1 MGELVNARTAA
12 ERLGVDVRT
21 LYAYVSRGALP
32 RVPGPD
38 GRSSRYDADELDL
51 LARRSRPRTRP
62 RPAASIDLVI
72 ATRVSTVTDGMV
84 RYRGTD
90 VLDLVA
96 AEAPFE
102 RVADLLWQAAPPGSG
117 PGWRLPDAGER
128 PGFPLPDQL
137 PVLHRFAIAVA
148 ATAADDTA
156 VDDTPRMTPHD
167 TAADVTAADVTAA
180 DVMAA
185 GLAGMPTPDW
195 PSCGR
200 RAIGCL
206 IDASGSQ
213 YRNRDHANGSN
224 HANHATSAPSVDH
237 GDGAPSVDHA
247 DWPDLVDHAKA
258 APSVDRTD
266 RRDRTDRPGDKA
278 TVARHLWQRWSPLPP
293 TPVRV
298 RALDIALVLLA
309 EHELA
314 LSTLSVR
321 VAASARATPASCLLA
336 GLSTLSGSLHGGAA
350 RTVHDKLAAG
360 EPVVTG
366 FGHPVHR
373 HGDPRVKPLL
383 EAVYA
388 IAADGDRAQIETA
401 RRQTSHPLNV
411 DFALGALTYAARMP
425 AEASTAIF
433 AIARVAGWIAHAA
446 EEYQE
451 PPLRFRG
458 RAVRPAE
465 AG

>member
-12 ERLGVDVRT
+12 DRLGVDVRT
-21 LYAYVSRGALP
+21 LYAYVSRGALR

-38 GRSSRYDADELDL
+38 GRSSRYDSDELDL
-51 LARRSRPRTRP
+51 LARRSRPRTLP

-90 VLDLVA
+90 VLDLVK
-96 AEAPFE
+96 AEEPFE
-102 RVADLLWQAAPPGSG
+102 RVADLLWQAAPPGPD

-128 PGFPLPDQL
+128 PGVPLPDEI

-148 ATAADDTA
+148 ATAADA
-156 VDDTPRMTPHD
+156 
-167 TAADVTAADVTAA
+167 TAADVTADDATAA
-180 DVMAA
+180 GVPGGAS
-185 GLAGMPTPDW
+185 TPDW

-200 RAIGCL
+200 RVIGCL
-206 IDASGSQ
+206 IDASGSRS
-213 YRNRDHANGSN
+213 RNRGR
-224 HANHATSAPSVDH
+224 
-237 GDGAPSVDHA
+237 VDHA
-247 DWPDLVDHAKA
+247 VDHSDC
-258 APSVDRTD
+258 PDRLG
-266 RRDRTDRPGDKA
+266 RPDDDA
-278 TVARHLWQRWSPLPP
+278 TVARRLWQRWSPLPP
-293 TPVRV
+293 TAARV
-298 RALDIALVLLA
+298 RTLDIALVLLA

-373 HGDPRVKPLL
+373 HGDPRVTPLL
-383 EAVYA
+383 DAVYA
-388 IAADGDRAQIETA
+388 VAAGEDRSLIETA
-401 RRQTSHPLNV
+401 RRQAPRPLNV

-425 AEASTAIF
+425 AEAATAIF

-446 EEYQE
+446 EEYEE

-458 RAVRPAE
+458 RAVRPAR
-465 AG
+465 GGLRSPSGG

>member
-1 MGELVNARTAA
+1 LIIVNVMGELVNARTAA

-21 LYAYVSRGALP
+21 LYAYVSRGALR

-38 GRSSRYDADELDL
+38 GRSSRYDSDELDL
-51 LARRSRPRTRP
+51 LARRSRPRTLP

-90 VLDLVA
+90 VLDLVKA
-96 AEAPFE
+96 GAPFE
-102 RVADLLWQAAPPGSG
+102 RVADLLWQAAPAESG
-117 PGWRLPDAGER
+117 ARWPLPDAGER
-128 PGFPLPDQL
+128 PALPLPNEI

-148 ATAADDTA
+148 ALPGTSSPGGAALGDPASDGTA
-156 VDDTPRMTPHD
+156 VP
-167 TAADVTAADVTAA
+167 AA
-180 DVMAA
+180 
-185 GLAGMPTPDW
+185 PDW
-195 PSCGR
+195 PSYGR
-200 RAIGCL
+200 RTIGRL
-206 IDASGSQ
+206 IDASGPPS
-213 YRNRDHANGSN
+213 RDHG
-224 HANHATSAPSVDH
+224 HAERPGVPMGADPARALTGADPARVPIGVGPAVDA
-237 GDGAPSVDHA
+237 DGAGHDP
-247 DWPDLVDHAKA
+247 
-258 APSVDRTD
+258 
-266 RRDRTDRPGDKA
+266 
-278 TVARHLWQRWSPLPP
+278 VARRLWRRWSPLRATAP
-293 TPVRV
+293 RV
-298 RALDIALVLLA
+298 RALDLALVLLA

-350 RTVHDKLAAG
+350 RTVHDKLAAR
-360 EPVVTG
+360 ERVVTG

-373 HGDPRVKPLL
+373 HGDPRVTPLL

-388 IAADGDRAQIETA
+388 AATDEDRTIIENA
-401 RRQTSHPLNV
+401 RREAPRPLNV

-425 AEASTAIF
+425 AEAATAIF

-446 EEYQE
+446 EEYEE

-458 RAVRPAE
+458 RAVRPART
-465 AG
+465 GLRSPSGG

>member
-1 MGELVNARTAA
+1 MGDLVNARTAA

-21 LYAYVSRGALP
+21 LYAYVSRGALR

-38 GRSSRYDADELDL
+38 GRSSRYDSDELEL
-51 LARRSRPRTRP
+51 LARRSRPRTLP

-90 VLDLVA
+90 VLDLFTTG
-96 AEAPFE
+96 APFE
-102 RVADLLWQAAPPGSG
+102 RVADLLWQAGPPGSDG
-117 PGWRLPDAGER
+117 GWRLPGAGER
-128 PGFPLPDQL
+128 PALPLPDGI

-148 ATAADDTA
+148 ATASEVTVTTA
-156 VDDTPRMTPHD
+156 I
-167 TAADVTAADVTAA
+167 
-180 DVMAA
+180 
-185 GLAGMPTPDW
+185 PDW

-200 RAIGCL
+200 HVIGCL
-206 IDASGSQ
+206 IDASGSES
-213 YRNRDHANGSN
+213 RHRDHAG
-224 HANHATSAPSVDH
+224 H
-237 GDGAPSVDHA
+237 
-247 DWPDLVDHAKA
+247 PDD
-258 APSVDRTD
+258 D
-266 RRDRTDRPGDKA
+266 A
-278 TVARHLWQRWSPLPP
+278 TVARRLWRRWSPLSP
-293 TPVRV
+293 TPACV

-321 VAASARATPASCLLA
+321 VAASARATPASCLMA

-350 RTVHDKLAAG
+350 RTVHDRLAAG

-373 HGDPRVKPLL
+373 HGDPRVTPLL
-383 EAVYA
+383 EAVYE
-388 IAADGDRAQIETA
+388 IATDADRAVIENA
-401 RRQTSHPLNV
+401 RRAAPRPLNV

-425 AEASTAIF
+425 AEAATAIF

-446 EEYQE
+446 EEYDE

-458 RAVRPAE
+458 RAVRPAR
-465 AG
+465 GGLRSPSGG

>member
-1 MGELVNARTAA
+1 LIIVNLMGDLVNARTAA

-21 LYAYVSRGALP
+21 LYAYVSRGALR

-38 GRSSRYDADELDL
+38 GRSSRYDSDELEL
-51 LARRSRPRTRP
+51 LARRSRPRTLP

-90 VLDLVA
+90 VLDLVKA
-96 AEAPFE
+96 GEPFE
-102 RVADLLWQAAPPGSG
+102 RVADLLWQAGPAGSDG
-117 PGWRLPDAGER
+117 GWRLPGAGER
-128 PGFPLPDQL
+128 PALRLPGEI

-148 ATAADDTA
+148 ASASDVRVETA
-156 VDDTPRMTPHD
+156 
-167 TAADVTAADVTAA
+167 
-180 DVMAA
+180 
-185 GLAGMPTPDW
+185 TPDW

-200 RAIGCL
+200 RVIGGL

-213 YRNRDHANGSN
+213 AGHRDHPGHRDQAG
-224 HANHATSAPSVDH
+224 HRDH
-237 GDGAPSVDHA
+237 PGHHNQAAH
-247 DWPDLVDHAKA
+247 PDRA
-258 APSVDRTD
+258 AHPDD
-266 RRDRTDRPGDKA
+266 DD
-278 TVARHLWQRWSPLPP
+278 TVARRLWRRWSPLSP
-293 TPVRV
+293 TPACV

-321 VAASARATPASCLLA
+321 VAASARATPAGCLMA

-350 RTVHDKLAAG
+350 RAAHDQLAAR

-373 HGDPRVKPLL
+373 HGDPRVTPLL
-383 EAVYA
+383 EAVGE
-388 IAADGDRAQIETA
+388 IATDEDRAVIESA
-401 RRQTSHPLNV
+401 RRAAPRPLNV

-425 AEASTAIF
+425 AEAATAIF

-446 EEYQE
+446 EEYDE

-458 RAVRPAE
+458 RAVRPAR
-465 AG
+465 GGLRSPSGG

>member
-1 MGELVNARTAA
+1 LIIVNLMGDLVNARTAA

-21 LYAYVSRGALP
+21 LYAYVSRGALR

-38 GRSSRYDADELDL
+38 GRSSRYDSDELEL
-51 LARRSRPRTRP
+51 LARRSRPRTLP

-90 VLDLVA
+90 VLDLVK
-96 AEAPFE
+96 AEEPFE
-102 RVADLLWQAAPPGSG
+102 RVADLLWQAGPPGSDG
-117 PGWRLPDAGER
+117 GWRLPGAGER
-128 PGFPLPDQL
+128 PAFRLPDEI

-148 ATAADDTA
+148 ATASDVTVDTA
-156 VDDTPRMTPHD
+156 I
-167 TAADVTAADVTAA
+167 
-180 DVMAA
+180 
-185 GLAGMPTPDW
+185 PDW

-200 RAIGCL
+200 HAIGCL

-213 YRNRDHANGSN
+213 SSNRDQAGHPGQAG
-224 HANHATSAPSVDH
+224 H
-237 GDGAPSVDHA
+237 
-247 DWPDLVDHAKA
+247 
-258 APSVDRTD
+258 
-266 RRDRTDRPGDKA
+266 RDDDA
-278 TVARHLWQRWSPLPP
+278 TVARRLWRRWSPLSP
-293 TPVRV
+293 TSARV

-350 RTVHDKLAAG
+350 RTAHDKLAAR
-360 EPVVTG
+360 EPVVSG

-373 HGDPRVKPLL
+373 HGDPRVTPLL
-383 EAVYA
+383 EAVYE
-388 IAADGDRAQIETA
+388 IATDDDRAVIENA
-401 RRQTSHPLNV
+401 RRAAPRPLNA

-425 AEASTAIF
+425 AEAATAIF

-446 EEYQE
+446 EEYDE

-458 RAVRPAE
+458 RAVRPAR
-465 AG
+465 GGSRSPSGG

>member
-1 MGELVNARTAA
+1 MGDLVNARTAA

-21 LYAYVSRGALP
+21 LYAYVSRGALR

-38 GRSSRYDADELDL
+38 GRSSRYDSDEVEL
-51 LARRSRPRTRP
+51 LARRSRPRTLP

-90 VLDLVA
+90 VLDLIKT
-96 AEAPFE
+96 EEPFE
-102 RVADLLWQAAPPGSG
+102 RVADLLWQAGPPGSG
-117 PGWRLPDAGER
+117 GGWRLAGAGER
-128 PGFPLPDQL
+128 PALRLPDRI
-137 PVLHRFAIAVA
+137 PVLHRFAIALA
-148 ATAADDTA
+148 ATASDVIDDTA
-156 VDDTPRMTPHD
+156 I
-167 TAADVTAADVTAA
+167 
-180 DVMAA
+180 
-185 GLAGMPTPDW
+185 PDW

-200 RAIGCL
+200 HVIGCL
-206 IDASGSQ
+206 IDASGSES
-213 YRNRDHANGSN
+213 RHRDHAG
-224 HANHATSAPSVDH
+224 H
-237 GDGAPSVDHA
+237 
-247 DWPDLVDHAKA
+247 PDRAGH
-258 APSVDRTD
+258 
-266 RRDRTDRPGDKA
+266 RDRAGHPDQAHHLDDDA
-278 TVARHLWQRWSPLPP
+278 TVARRLWRRWSPLSP
-293 TPVRV
+293 TPACV

-321 VAASARATPASCLLA
+321 VAASARATPASCLMA

-350 RTVHDKLAAG
+350 RAAHDQLAAR

-373 HGDPRVKPLL
+373 DGDPRVTPLL
-383 EAVYA
+383 EAVGE
-388 IAADGDRAQIETA
+388 IATDEDRALIETA
-401 RRQTSHPLNV
+401 RRQTPRPLNV

-425 AEASTAIF
+425 AEAATAIF

-446 EEYQE
+446 EEYDE

-458 RAVRPAE
+458 RAS
-465 AG
+465 